1 MTDVETFGGQCCPWD
16 TVCNLWDECGGNVV
30 DIIEDEGS
38 NIGVPQHWE
47 DLYNKDLEL
56 ETYQQE
62 QLQKNKRL
70 IEIYVNCFNIKYNKI
85 IVVSE
90 KKAKITVQ
98 DVGFILKTT
107 LNEVVVDV
115 KNIKKYT
122 DSVVIKVV
130 NITKN

>member
-1 MTDVETFGGQCCPWD
+1 MTDVETFGGQCGIWG
-16 TVCNLWDECGGNVV
+16 TVCNLWSECDVV
-30 DIIEDEGS
+30 DIIEFEGG
-38 NIGVPQHWE
+38 NIAVPPYLE

-56 ETYQQE
+56 DTYQQE

-90 KKAKITVQ
+90 KKAKVIVQ
-98 DVGFILKTT
+98 DVGFILKTI
-107 LNEVVVDV
+107 NEVGVDV
-115 KNIKKYT
+115 KNIRKYT
-122 DSVVIKVV
+122 DSVLIQVV